1 MIPRYTLPEMGAIW
15 SEEAKFQSWLD
26 VEILACEA
34 WAELGRIPPEAVK
47 AIRKKA
53 GFDVGRIEEIE
64 KEVHHD
70 LLAFLS
76 AVSEKVGPESQYIH
90 MGLTSYDIEDTALAV
105 RMRKAADLIILATGE
120 LAAVLRL
127 RADEHKMTP
136 MMGRTHGVHAQP
148 ITFGLKMALWF
159 KETER
164 NIERLTRAK
173 ETISVGKLSGAVGTF
188 ANCPLAVGEYVGGK
202 VGLHPAEVSTQIMQ
216 RDRHAEFMCTLA
228 VAAGSLEKFAVE
240 IRNLQRTEIGEVMEP
255 FGRSQKGSSAMPHK
269 KNPIVCERVTGLARV
284 VRGNAVAALE
294 AIALWHERD
303 LTNSSMERVVLPGSC
318 ILMDYMT
325 QKMTAVVKG
334 MTVNADRMMRNLD
347 SSHGLVFSQGLLL
360 ALARNGMEREDSY
373 RLVQRIA
380 MQSWEQETGFK
391 KLVLEDADIG
401 KVLSREEIETC
412 FDLKASLASVDVVF
426 GRL

>member
-188 ANCPLAVGEYVGGK
+188 ANCPPAVEEYVCGK
-202 VGLHPAEVSTQIMQ
+202 LGLRPAEVSTQIMQ